1 MQGRGG
7 GGVSGH
13 GRRPEGQPPPPPPP
27 RNCPRCDS
35 MNTKFCYYNNY
46 SLSQPRYS
54 CRDCR
59 RYWTHGGALP
69 SVAAVPALDHQPA
82 VAVAAPAENPEAFWK
97 DLLGGSSF
105 I

>member
-46 SLSQPRYS
+46 SLSQPRYC

-59 RYWTHGGALP
+59 RYWTHGGTLP
-69 SVAAVPALDHQPA
+69 QES
-82 VAVAAPAENPEAFWK
+82 
-97 DLLGGSSF
+97 
-105 I
+105 